1 MQLALGGGGVER
13 GELLVSFDPLAD
25 SRVERDNGTRLRRGE
40 RDSRAA
46 AMVPVAG
53 TDCVMS
59 FAATVVTS
67 AAVSTTPS
75 GPKVR

>member
-1 MQLALGGGGVER
+1 M
-13 GELLVSFDPLAD
+13 
-25 SRVERDNGTRLRRGE
+25 TRWPTFASSVTMGPDCVVASE
-40 RDSRAA
+40 TSRAGA
-46 AMVPVAG
+46 IEPVAG

-75 GPKVR
+75 GLEVR